1 MEFRNAIVES
11 GNAPVIFFDDVGGM
25 IVKNDRIWYPL
36 FITKPSLALPGQFD
50 NELVA
55 WVTSPLRIA
64 PSIIARAYHTIK
76 PHKMNIPARVWPNEI
91 AANHH

>member
-11 GNAPVIFFDDVGGM
+11 GNAPVFFFDDVGEM
-25 IVKNDRIWYPL
+25 VVKNDRIWYPL
-36 FITKPSLALPGQFD
+36 FITKPSIAMPGEFD

-55 WVTSPLRIA
+55 WTTCPLRIA

-76 PHKMNIPARVWPNEI
+76 PHRMDIPTRLWSVGI